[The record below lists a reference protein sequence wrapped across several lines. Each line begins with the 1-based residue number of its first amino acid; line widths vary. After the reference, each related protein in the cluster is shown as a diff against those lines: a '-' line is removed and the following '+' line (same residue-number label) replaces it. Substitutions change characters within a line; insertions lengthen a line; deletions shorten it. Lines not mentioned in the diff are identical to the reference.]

1 MATLAMAFGAN
12 TCKAIKMLPAET
24 TIGLFG
30 LFQVFKSNWFL
41 ATENAPKKQKKKPA
55 IFLFYNLV
63 NPTAPLSWPNVK
75 SQKVVDVI

>member
-12 TCKAIKMLPAET
+12 KAIKMLPAET

-41 ATENAPKKQKKKPA
+41 ATENENEEQK
-55 IFLFYNLV
+55 LYL
-63 NPTAPLSWPNVK
+63 PLKNK
-75 SQKVVDVI
+75 